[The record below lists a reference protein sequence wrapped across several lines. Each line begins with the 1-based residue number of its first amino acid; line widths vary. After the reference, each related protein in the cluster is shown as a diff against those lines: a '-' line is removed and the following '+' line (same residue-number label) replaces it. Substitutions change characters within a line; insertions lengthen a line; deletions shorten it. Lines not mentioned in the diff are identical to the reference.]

1 MIHPQQTTTI
11 LWNNLFRLKEK
22 DELIAMVHRQLNSD
36 FQRAG
41 CPMVFDE
48 TMDPRVWSDALFE
61 LLRNQPEHVVRQL
74 YYIIDLPETLIRTI
88 QPADN
93 YLHQLADAIIYRE
106 LVKVYYKITYS
117 A

>member
-1 MIHPQQTTTI
+1 MINPQQTTTI
-11 LWNNLFRLKEK
+11 LWNNLFQLREK
-22 DELIAMVHRQLNSD
+22 DELIGMVHHQLTSD

-41 CPMVFDE
+41 CPVVFDE
-48 TMDPRVWSDALFE
+48 TLDPRVWSEALFE
-61 LLRNQPEHVVRQL
+61 LLRHQPDHVVQQL
-74 YYIIDLPETLIRTI
+74 FYIIDLPETLIRTI